1 MEVWLNKGNLREGF
15 GQFKIG
21 IQKNPYRSLCIY
33 LLMNI
38 RSKTISL
45 C

>member
-21 IQKNPYRSLCIY
+21 IRKNPQIIVYIFTNEY
-33 LLMNI
+33 QI
-38 RSKTISL
+38 
-45 C
+45 